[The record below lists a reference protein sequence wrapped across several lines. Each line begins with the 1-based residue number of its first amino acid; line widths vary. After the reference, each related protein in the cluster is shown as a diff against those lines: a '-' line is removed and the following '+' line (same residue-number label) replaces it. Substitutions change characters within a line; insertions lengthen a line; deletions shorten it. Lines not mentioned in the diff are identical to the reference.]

1 MTDLGKLKVG
11 RASAGSGKTFTL
23 TIEYISLLIMNPENY
38 RYILAVTFT
47 NKATNEM
54 KHRIIDTLHLLGQ
67 GDKSANAYL
76 SKLME
81 KSGKSA
87 EVIRQRCAQAL
98 TLILHDY
105 SRFRIETID
114 SFFQSIIRDLAREL
128 NLTANL
134 KVDLDSDEALENA
147 VGRMIED
154 MKVGDGVYNTVLS
167 YVQDN
172 LNEQNKNWKID
183 TEVIQFS
190 KNIYNEN
197 YLKEE
202 KAISERTSEPG
213 FYAKYKTMLYTKLDG
228 LGQDSKTNAMEFNS
242 YIKKQGFN
250 STYFVNGKSGVFSFF
265 PKIAE
270 GKNPK
275 IPAAIE
281 KNSGASWMTDKSLDD
296 QHSSFY
302 RKLMAKELLIRKKK
316 ATIKAVLK
324 HLNQM
329 SLLGSVDK
337 TLRQLNRENNRFILA
352 DTAHEL
358 NEIISDNDIPF
369 IYEKASSSFKYIMID
384 EFQDTSELQWQNFI
398 PLLKECIDSGHVCII
413 VGDVK
418 QSIYRWRNSDW
429 GILNN
434 INADQNFS
442 GAINEAEMTKALDTN
457 HRSDE
462 HIVTFNNKF
471 FAKAKETVATHYS
484 ETFGNEDLT
493 DDIRRAY
500 SSVEQKVDDRY
511 KGQGFV
517 DIIDIT
523 KDESEQQ
530 AQVASKQAAKASD
543 EQTFDELML
552 EELGS
557 TLQDL
562 IYKKKVKE
570 SDIAILTRSNRE
582 LKLVSAYVKQHLP
595 KLRIVSDEA
604 FQLDSSEAVNILI
617 LAIQV
622 VTGYN
627 PKEYKQ
633 EQKPLNMFLCAT
645 LAYRYQSMIAGNP
658 LIISNLEQ
666 CMQAQ
671 VEELERM
678 LPKQFFKDIA
688 EMQTLPVYELC
699 EHLFSQFQLYR
710 LAGQSAYLFYFM
722 DEVSAFS
729 RDNSANISSFLD
741 YWNDKLHSK
750 TIPSISSDG
759 IQLMTIHKSKGL
771 EFHTVI
777 VPFCNWEMG
786 GNGTIIWCKSN
797 DINRLPLTP
806 IYFNKELE
814 NTDFKEEYEVEE
826 LKNYVDNLNL
836 IYVAFTRAAHN
847 LIVLTGHKV
856 NRYSV
861 YDVIKSVTK
870 ESLLVPSGQIMAS
883 DLKKGNST
891 DTDSDII
898 VKFVNTELIPEFKQS
913 NKSKEFVDDEDD
925 TDNNRATY
933 IKKGLVVHK
942 VFEMIKNEDD
952 IPQALRT
959 LEQDGVMQDK
969 IFYEDIKK
977 FVIDALKDNRV
988 RDWFAPKWNVMN
1000 ECDFIMDE
1008 NGMAKTNRPDRV
1020 IYDDHETIVI
1030 DYKTGKAL
1038 SSHKKQVQ
1046 NYMHQLKLMGMPN
1059 VHGYLWYMKENK
1071 IQPIETA

>member
-23 TIEYISLLIMNPENY
+23 TVEYISLLIMNPENY

-67 GDKSANAYL
+67 GDKSADNYL

-81 KSGKSA
+81 KSRKSA
-87 EVIRQRCAQAL
+87 EIIRQQCAQAL

-134 KVDLDSDEALENA
+134 KVDLDSDEALEDA

-154 MKVGDGVYNTVLS
+154 MKVGDDVYNAVLS

-202 KAISERTSEPG
+202 KAISEKTSEPG
-213 FYAKYKTMLYTKLDG
+213 FYAKYKSMLYKKLDQ
-228 LGQDSKTNAMEFNS
+228 LGQDSKANAMEFNS
-242 YIKKQGFN
+242 YIKEHGFN
-250 STYFVNGKSGVFSFF
+250 STHFINGKNGVFSFF
-265 PKIAE
+265 PKITD

-281 KNSGASWMTDKSLDD
+281 NDSGASWMTDESLDD

-302 RKLMAKELLIRKKK
+302 RELMANEMLIRKKT
-316 ATIKAVLK
+316 ATVKAVLK

-337 TLRQLNRENNRFILA
+337 TLRKLNKEHNRFILA
-352 DTAHEL
+352 DTAHKL

-369 IYEKASSSFKYIMID
+369 IYEKASSYFKYIMID
-384 EFQDTSELQWQNFI
+384 EFQDTSELQWRNFI
-398 PLLKECIDSGHVCII
+398 PLLKECIANGNVCII

-429 GILNN
+429 GILND
-434 INADQNFS
+434 INTDPNFS
-442 GAINEAEMTKALDTN
+442 GVIDEADMTKALDTN

-462 HIVTFNNKF
+462 YIVTFNNKF
-471 FAKAKETVATHYS
+471 FVKAEEVVAEHYS
-484 ETFGNEDLT
+484 KEFGNKELT
-493 DDIRRAY
+493 DKIRRAY
-500 SSVEQKVDDRY
+500 SSVKQKVDDRY
-511 KGQGFV
+511 KGKGFV

-523 KDESEQQ
+523 KDEKELGAQTSKTNNEQ
-530 AQVASKQAAKASD
+530 A
-543 EQTFDELML
+543 FDKLIL
-552 EELGS
+552 EELES
-557 TLQDL
+557 MLQHL
-562 IYKKKVKE
+562 IDKKNVNE

-582 LKLVSAYVKQHLP
+582 LKLVSAYIKQHLP
-595 KLRIVSDEA
+595 KVKIVSDEA
-604 FQLDSSEAVNILI
+604 FQLDSSEAVNMLI
-617 LAIQV
+617 LAMQV
-622 VTGYN
+622 VAGYN
-627 PKEYKQ
+627 PKKYTQ

-645 LAYRYQSMIAGNP
+645 LAYRYQNLIVGNSS
-658 LIISNLEQ
+658 IISHLEQ
-666 CMQAQ
+666 CMQAKAD
-671 VEELERM
+671 ELKQM
-678 LPKQFFKDIA
+678 LPKQFFTDIA

-699 EHLFSQFQLYR
+699 ERLFNQFQLYR
-710 LAGQSAYLFYFM
+710 LKGQSAYLFYFM
-722 DEVSAFS
+722 DEVAAFS
-729 RDNSANISSFLD
+729 RDNSSNISSFID

-750 TIPSISSDG
+750 TIPSNSSSG

-777 VPFCNWEMG
+777 IPFCNWEMG
-786 GNGTIIWCKSN
+786 GSGTILWCKSDDAN
-797 DINRLPLTP
+797 KLPLTP
-806 IYFNKELE
+806 IYFNKGLT
-814 NTDFKEEYEVEE
+814 NTDFKKAYEVEE

-836 IYVAFTRAAHN
+836 LYVAFTRASHN
-847 LIVLTGHKV
+847 LIVLTGKKV

-861 YDVIKSVTK
+861 YDVIKSVTEASK
-870 ESLLVPSGQIMAS
+870 LVLSGNIIAS
-883 DLKKGNST
+883 DQKKDLSKGT
-891 DTDSDII
+891 KSDIT
-898 VKFVNTELIPEFKQS
+898 VDFVNTELIPEFRQS
-913 NKSKEFVDDEDD
+913 NKSKEFVYDEDNPED
-925 TDNNRATY
+925 NRATY

-942 VFEMIKNEDD
+942 VFEMIQNEDD

-969 IFYEDIKK
+969 TFYEEIKT
-977 FVIDALKDNRV
+977 FVTDALKDSRV

-1000 ECDFIMDE
+1000 ECDFIM
-1008 NGMAKTNRPDRV
+1008 NKGGIAKTSRPDRV
-1020 IYDDHETIVI
+1020 IYDDNETIVI
-1030 DYKTGKAL
+1030 DYKTGKPL
-1038 SSHKKQVQ
+1038 GIHKTQVQ
-1046 NYMHQLKLMGMPN
+1046 NYMRQLKLMGMPN
-1059 VHGYLWYMKENK
+1059 VHGFLWYMKENK
-1071 IQPIETA
+1071 IQPI